1 MYDNNNA
8 SKANDFSLSENIRL
22 LGILCIARE
31 DNAIVVEIKIG
42 ENGANDLFV
51 IRMAIDFKDWNSFI
65 KISKVTY

>member
-8 SKANDFSLSENIRL
+8 SKANDFSLSENVRL

-42 ENGANDLFV
+42 ENGANDPLSYV
-51 IRMAIDFKDWNSFI
+51 WPLTSRIGIVSSRSQK
-65 KISKVTY
+65 